1 MPTQDGMDEYNPP
14 WDWLEYFAFALSH
27 QQVRDGYTCEGGSRA
42 GDQYT
47 AAFADA
53 TKAFLTGID

>member
-1 MPTQDGMDEYNPP
+1 MDEYNPP